1 MGVIT
6 YSCALF
12 LISGGVKVSAATILE
27 PTLVSSL
34 HVKGLKNPKGANFP
48 RESPPQLKQTT
59 ALMTLE
65 ERELA

>member
-12 LISGGVKVSAATILE
+12 LISGSDKSTATILE

-34 HVKGLKNPKGANFP
+34 YVNGLKNPKGANFP
-48 RESPPQLKQTT
+48 RESPPQLKQRT
-59 ALMTLE
+59 ASMTLE
-65 ERELA
+65 ERDFA